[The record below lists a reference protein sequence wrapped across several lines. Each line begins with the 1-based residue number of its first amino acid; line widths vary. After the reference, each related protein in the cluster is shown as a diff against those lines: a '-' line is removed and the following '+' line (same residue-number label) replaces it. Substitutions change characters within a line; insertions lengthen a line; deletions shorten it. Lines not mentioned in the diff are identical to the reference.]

1 MTTNEFDARA
11 QVLLGD
17 TANVELQRAQTILRS
32 ENLNPSVSLELFS
45 DKDGVVCGINE
56 SVELL
61 GKILPERGSEVWAL
75 DDGDSIKVNEV
86 VMRIKAPYSAIA
98 LYESAL
104 TGILSS
110 STSWSTAARDCVNMA
125 GDTPVISNGASGMHP
140 NVAAVMDYSAII
152 GGCVGC
158 STILGARMSQLT
170 PFGTMPTSLPLIF
183 GDTVTAAK
191 AMDDHLPQGVPR
203 ISLVHV
209 LQDEAIEALNL
220 AEGLGERLR
229 GIFLNSPQERGGV
242 TIELG
247 NEVRARLDLASATHV
262 EIFVGG
268 DLTPKKI
275 EQFSKANS
283 PIAGYIVSKFI
294 SEAPQHFFN
303 AELHE
308 VDGKPVARRGRL
320 PGPTANSKLR
330 LVL

>member
-1 MTTNEFDARA
+1 MTSNEFDARA

-32 ENLNPSVSLELFS
+32 ENLNPPVTLELFS

-61 GKILPERGSEVWAL
+61 SKILPERGSEVWAL
-75 DDGDSIKVNEV
+75 DDGDTIEAEEV
-86 VMRIKAPYSAIA
+86 VMRVKAPYSSIA

-110 STSWSTAARDCVNMA
+110 STSWATAARECVDMA
-125 GDTPVISNGASGMHP
+125 GDIPVISNGASGIHP
-140 NVAAVMDYSAII
+140 NVAPIMDYAAIV

-183 GDTVTAAK
+183 GDTVAAAK

-203 ISLVHV
+203 ISIVHV

-220 AEGLGERLR
+220 ANGLGERLR
-229 GIFLNSPQERGGV
+229 GIFLNTPIERGGV
-242 TIELG
+242 TLALV
-247 NEVRARLDLASATHV
+247 NEIRARLDLGSATHV

-268 DLTPKKI
+268 DLAPTAI
-275 EQFSKANS
+275 NEFCNADS
-283 PIAGYIVSKFI
+283 PIAGFVVSKYI

-320 PGPTANSKLR
+320 PGPTPNSKLS

>member
-1 MTTNEFDARA
+1 MTIHEFDARA

-32 ENLNPSVSLELFS
+32 ENLNPPVTLELFS
-45 DKDGVVCGINE
+45 DKDGVVCGISE
-56 SVELL
+56 CVELL

-75 DDGDSIKVNEV
+75 DDGDIIGSHEI
-86 VMRIKAPYSAIA
+86 VMRIKAPYSSIV

-110 STSWSTAARDCVNMA
+110 STSWATAARHCVEMA
-125 GDTPVISNGASGMHP
+125 GDTPVISNGASGVHP
-140 NVAAVMDYSAII
+140 NVAAVMDFAAIV

-158 STILGARMSQLT
+158 STNLGARMAQLT
-170 PFGTMPTSLPLIF
+170 PFGTMPASLPLIF
-183 GDTVTAAK
+183 GDTLTAAK
-191 AMDDHLPQGVPR
+191 AMDDHLPQGIPR

-209 LQDEAIEALNL
+209 LQDEAIEALSL
-220 AEGLGERLR
+220 AKGLGERLR
-229 GIFLNSPQERGGV
+229 GVFLNTPPERGGV
-242 TIELG
+242 TLELV
-247 NEVRARLDLASATHV
+247 NEIRARLDLASATHV

-268 DLTPKKI
+268 ALTPQIIKK
-275 EQFSKANS
+275 FSEANS
-283 PIAGYIVSKFI
+283 LIAGFVVSKYI

-308 VDGKPVARRGRL
+308 VDGKSVARRGRL
-320 PGPTANSKLR
+320 PGPTANSKLS